1 MQRGTGR
8 NIFVAATYGA
18 TLLLGLILGQN
29 YADQQGSK
37 PVSTLV
43 PIGLSD
49 HSYKIQQALDLII
62 HSYMDSLDID
72 SLQNGAINHIIAHLD
87 PYSSYLLPNDTRAQT
102 EALEGTFE
110 GIGLEYFN
118 LNDTLLVVGLIT
130 NGPAEKA
137 GVKVGDR
144 ILQIDSTQVTGQS
157 LTQAV
162 IKKLIR
168 GKKGTPVYLQVI
180 REGNLIEAPIT
191 VIRDQIQ
198 VSSIDVSYMIEPTIG
213 YIRIRR
219 FGLKTAQ
226 NFKTAIADLKKQGAS
241 RLILDLRDNGGGYF
255 HIAIRVA
262 NEFFK
267 DKKLIVYTEGAHE
280 QKREYYSEGNG
291 SYAEGKLIV
300 LINEGTASAAE
311 ILSGALQDWDRAT
324 IVGRRSYGKG
334 IVQEQ
339 FDFADGSRINLS
351 ISRYY
356 TPLGRSIQKKYI
368 PNWSNMTDY
377 AHMYKGLWA
386 LDTTLAQT
394 QMFETTEGKQL
405 FSGGGITPDL
415 HVSVDSNT
423 LNLLYQEIVGS
434 SYLEQF
440 VYERFTRR
448 LPAYSIE
455 NFLQG
460 YHLPQQEYDTFID
473 YLAKKGFVINE
484 RKQEDLLELIQ
495 TDIEAIVGRYYFG
508 REAYFKV
515 KNRTDDYVEEALTLL
530 KPLPSD
536 TLSTDLD
543 SSLPK

>member
-1 MQRGTGR
+1 MQKGTGR
-8 NIFVAATYGA
+8 HIFVAATYAA

-29 YADQQGSK
+29 YIDQQGSK
-37 PVSTLV
+37 PGSSLV

-49 HSYKIQQALDLII
+49 NSYKIQQALDLIA
-62 HSYMDSLDID
+62 HSYMDSLNVD

-87 PYSSYLLPNDTRAQT
+87 PYSSYLLPNDTQAQT

-110 GIGLEYFN
+110 GIGVEYFN

-144 ILQIDSTQVTGQS
+144 IFQIDSAQVTGKN
-157 LTQAV
+157 LTQTV

-168 GKKGTPVYLQVI
+168 GIKGTNVNLQVI
-180 REGNLIEAPIT
+180 RDGRLVETPII
-191 VIRDQIQ
+191 VVRDQIQ

-213 YIRIRR
+213 YIKIRR

-226 NFKTAIADLKKQGAS
+226 NFKTAISDLKKQGAS
-241 RLILDLRDNGGGYF
+241 SLILDLRDNGGGYF
-255 HIAIRVA
+255 HIAIRMA
-262 NEFFK
+262 NEFFN
-267 DKKLIVYTEGAHE
+267 DKKLLVYTEGAHE
-280 QKREYYSEGNG
+280 QKREYYAEGDG

-311 ILSGALQDWDRAT
+311 ILSGAVQDWDRAT
-324 IVGRRSYGKG
+324 IVGRRSFGKG

-356 TPLGRSIQKKYI
+356 TPLGRSIQKKYTA
-368 PNWSNMTDY
+368 NWSNMIDY

-386 LDTTLAQT
+386 LDTTFAHPQV
-394 QMFETTEGKQL
+394 FKTTEGKQL
-405 FSGGGITPDL
+405 FSGGGITPDVP
-415 HVSVDSNT
+415 VSLDSNT
-423 LNLLYQEIVGS
+423 LSLLYQEIINS

-460 YHLPQQEYDTFID
+460 YHLPQQEYDTFIQ
-473 YLAKKGFVINE
+473 YLEEKGIVVNE
-484 RKQEDLLELIQ
+484 RKRKDLLELIQ

-515 KNRTDDYVEEALTLL
+515 KNRTDDYVEKALAILS
-530 KPLPSD
+530 PSP
-536 TLSTDLD
+536 TELSSTN
-543 SSLPK
+543 SSSDPPR